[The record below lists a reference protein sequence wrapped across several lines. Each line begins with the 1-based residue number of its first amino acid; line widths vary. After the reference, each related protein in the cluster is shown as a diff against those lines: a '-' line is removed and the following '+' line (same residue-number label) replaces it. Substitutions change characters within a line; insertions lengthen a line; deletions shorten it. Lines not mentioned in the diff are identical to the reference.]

1 MYSLRRKGALGDI
14 MELSPMLKEIK
25 KFKEKP
31 DTIWEKETRERP
43 HSAKLS
49 NCERNGR
56 KT

>member
-1 MYSLRRKGALGDI
+1 MDI

-25 KFKEKP
+25 SLKR
-31 DTIWEKETRERP
+31 IVTRTRP

-49 NCERNGR
+49 NCERNER